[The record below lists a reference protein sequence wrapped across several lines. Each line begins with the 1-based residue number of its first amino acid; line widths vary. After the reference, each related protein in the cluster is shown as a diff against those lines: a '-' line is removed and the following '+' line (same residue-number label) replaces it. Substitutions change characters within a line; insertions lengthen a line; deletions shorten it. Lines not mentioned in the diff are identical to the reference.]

1 MKDGTG
7 AVEPAPSR
15 GDVYADY
22 VKCYLEERAE
32 VGPCRDPQLLKK
44 AAQYLLSEAEIG
56 GTFTMFPFYQAVTE
70 RCEAQRDFRK
80 HLSAFIRASEVLETL
95 CVNLFL
101 QPWKKEI
108 RTLKTFTG
116 PFVYCLEPVFSNS
129 TIQSVL
135 ASIGYV
141 PHTDPKQCEYRLS
154 EDVNADKA
162 MLVGFELLLARV
174 ECNHFLELQE
184 DQLRPQEWLD
194 VLQRREQAVKM
205 TECTENK
212 TATEQTEDEEE
223 KKTEVDKKEVL
234 YLDTRL
240 VTTPQPKP
248 QHYHLCSVDP
258 SIMEMQRTYP
268 DLAIRGRPLLPDKSH
283 KVCSSTKA
291 VSAADLPK
299 TDCTENPCT
308 AVAAVLITNDDG
320 KAQQSLDGNR
330 RGRHGNGRN
339 SGTVNSGGAGAPGDT
354 GSDTHRSRVDDEL
367 SGPQAI
373 SLHITLR
380 AGATAQ
386 PPTQHNT
393 GPQDESAVKSELSS
407 LSSVEEEEQELRGLA
422 ERMGQV
428 RVQESEHETTRKE
441 GDNTNKDRRKQ
452 IRKAN
457 TEGETKKRSLRKPVM
472 GKASALS
479 HDDSAHTRPQQCDA
493 TVTNEQPAECQPSP
507 PADSTADTQRQ
518 REGDPGGPGDE
529 NAGPAEEEQVAQS
542 FVIVE
547 QCRD

>member
-7 AVEPAPSR
+7 AGGPAPSR

-32 VGPCRDPQLLKK
+32 VGPCRDPQLQKR
-44 AAQYLLSEAEIG
+44 AAQYLLSEAETG

-70 RCEAQRDFRK
+70 RCEAQSDFRK

-108 RTLKTFTG
+108 RTLKTFTA

-194 VLQRREQAVKM
+194 VLQRRERAVKL
-205 TECTENK
+205 TECTQNR

-223 KKTEVDKKEVL
+223 KKTEEDKKEVL

-268 DLAIRGRPLLPDKSH
+268 DLAIRGRPLLPDKPH

-299 TDCTENPCT
+299 TDCSENPCT
-308 AVAAVLITNDDG
+308 AVAPVLTTNDDS
-320 KAQQSLDGNR
+320 KAQQSLDGSR
-330 RGRHGNGRN
+330 RGRN
-339 SGTVNSGGAGAPGDT
+339 SGGASAPGDT

-367 SGPQAI
+367 SGPKAI

-386 PPTQHNT
+386 PPTQHDT
-393 GPQDESAVKSELSS
+393 GTQDESPVKSELSS
-407 LSSVEEEEQELRGLA
+407 LSSVDEEEQELRGLV
-422 ERMGQV
+422 EWMGQV
-428 RVQESEHETTRKE
+428 QENEHETTRKE
-441 GDNTNKDRRKQ
+441 GDNTNQDRRKQ

-457 TEGETKKRSLRKPVM
+457 TETKKRSLRKPVV

-479 HDDSAHTRPQQCDA
+479 HDDGTHTSPQQCDA
-493 TVTNEQPAECQPSP
+493 TVTNQQPAECQPSP

-518 REGDPGGPGDE
+518 REGDPGGSGDE
-529 NAGPAEEEQVAQS
+529 DAGPAEEEQVAQS

>member
-184 DQLRPQEWLD
+184 DQLRPQ
-194 VLQRREQAVKM
+194 
-205 TECTENK
+205 
-212 TATEQTEDEEE
+212 
-223 KKTEVDKKEVL
+223 VL

-268 DLAIRGRPLLPDKSH
+268 DLAIRGRPLLPDKPH

-354 GSDTHRSRVDDEL
+354 GSDTRRSRVEDEL

-507 PADSTADTQRQ
+507 SADSTADTQRQ